1 MPRLRNPLRQ
11 RGQSCHRQLQDLE
24 SGFSLGP
31 TPLLPNATVKVWTS
45 FLACYQHLLQMVAGM
60 MYQQKL
66 ALRRSGCGLDTSDVG
81 THSLKRALLTWCAK
95 YGLDL
100 PTRSLLGYHV
110 STEHSSAMV
119 YYRDAMAGPL
129 RCLDVVLLAV
139 RKKDFHPDKTRSGY
153 LPGKRQLFIEPQP
166 KTKAGPPGSGV
177 WTRRGR
183 LHLCRSSESRA

>member
-1 MPRLRNPLRQ
+1 
-11 RGQSCHRQLQDLE
+11 
-24 SGFSLGP
+24 
-31 TPLLPNATVKVWTS
+31 
-45 FLACYQHLLQMVAGM
+45 MVAVSTQVTWGP
-60 MYQQKL
+60 
-66 ALRRSGCGLDTSDVG
+66 
-81 THSLKRALLTWCAK
+81 LKRTLLTWCAK

-166 KTKAGPPGSGV
+166 KTKAGPRDLECGQTTNG
-177 WTRRGR
+177 
-183 LHLCRSSESRA
+183 